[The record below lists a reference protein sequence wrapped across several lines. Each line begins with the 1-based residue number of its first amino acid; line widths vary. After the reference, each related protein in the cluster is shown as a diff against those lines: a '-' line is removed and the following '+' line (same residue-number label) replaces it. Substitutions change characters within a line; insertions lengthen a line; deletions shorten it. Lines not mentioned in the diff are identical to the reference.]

1 MDILENTRLDFVN
14 SESLI
19 TPSRTPTPVTS
30 STPNIP
36 DLVLV
41 HRTSTPKP
49 GETASRITLDDG
61 EEASLLSTI
70 REILTPNVRPPVNI
84 NSPTPTPS
92 TITTTDSSTAATP
105 MIAKAR
111 RNTGRAPTVR
121 GRAAASRKKVTTT
134 QVEEIQDDENDE
146 ELFQKVFN
154 RQRSTKSKTMAAVRT
169 KNSDDLYETSV
180 NCYFKCFCFSYV
192 VLLKDYFFGYF

>member
-1 MDILENTRLDFVN
+1 MENTRVNFVN
-14 SESLI
+14 LESLI
-19 TPSRTPTPVTS
+19 TPSRTPAPVTS

-49 GETASRITLDDG
+49 GETASRITLGDG
-61 EEASLLSTI
+61 EEASPLSTI
-70 REILTPNVRPPVNI
+70 REVLTPNVNI
-84 NSPTPTPS
+84 TPTPS
-92 TITTTDSSTAATP
+92 TITTIDSSTAATP
-105 MIAKAR
+105 MIANER

-121 GRAAASRKKVTTT
+121 GRAAASQKKVTTT

-154 RQRSTKSKTMAAVRT
+154 RQRSKKSKTMAAIRT

-180 NCYFKCFCFSYV
+180 YCYFKYFCFSYV
-192 VLLKDYFFGYF
+192 DLLKDYFFGYF